1 MEGKPLPVPT
11 AYHSKSL
18 ALNPPH
24 TTFHA
29 ADHLVM
35 SFNQII
41 PHPSYYFF
49 LFLLLSIAF
58 LPLYLFI
65 LLKIISISISSKEE
79 VQNAIPLK
87 TFNQVADTWA
97 GVTLLVKKEDLCLG
111 PSVSWEHEESSGTL
125 RIPE

>member
-1 MEGKPLPVPT
+1 MPVPT
-11 AYHSKSL
+11 AYHSRSL
-18 ALNPPH
+18 AFSPPH
-24 TTFHA
+24 RTFHA

-35 SFNQII
+35 SFNQIT
-41 PHPSYYFF
+41 PHPSYYFV

-65 LLKIISISISSKEE
+65 LLKLISISTSSKEE

-97 GVTLLVKKEDLCLG
+97 GGDPVSEEGRPVPWALCELG
-111 PSVSWEHEESSGTL
+111 T
-125 RIPE
+125 

>member
-11 AYHSKSL
+11 AYHSRSL
-18 ALNPPH
+18 ALSPPH
-24 TTFHA
+24 RTFHA

-41 PHPSYYFF
+41 PHPSYYFV

-65 LLKIISISISSKEE
+65 LLKFISISTSSKEE

-97 GVTLLVKKEDLCLG
+97 GGDPVSEEGRPVPWALCELG
-111 PSVSWEHEESSGTL
+111 T
-125 RIPE
+125 